1 MKTIANQG
9 IDLKVN
15 TNDTLQ
21 MRRATTMITIKKFA
35 GLCGCT
41 AETLRY
47 YDRIDLLKPAMI
59 NRETGYRYYREEQLK
74 DYNRIRELQTA
85 GFLIDEIK
93 GLQDLSNQEISA
105 AIDRKILEQYQ
116 KLVYAKNIRD
126 LYREKGRKTI

>member
-93 GLQDLSNQEISA
+93 RLQDLSDQEISV

-116 KLVYAKNIRD
+116 KLVCAKNIRD